1 MLKPT
6 AGSKYS
12 RQYCSVGNGCKSS
25 SDTSSVSS
33 SKTNHTWSYT
43 AALQIPW
50 TSQEQKMNKKCCLA
64 WHRPPPPPFVC
75 TVIVII
81 LLHLVWQH
89 IAEISVVKKYWLILS
104 KVWMFTMTLTSRL
117 QSKTPSWRAR
127 QVVKHMSDLGNQHHN
142 GPHEDQSFNNPFAL
156 CLWLWAKN

>member
-1 MLKPT
+1 MAASPLQTLPLSALAKQTIHEVTQLHFKSLEHLKSKKWTKNVALHGT
-6 AGSKYS
+6 A
-12 RQYCSVGNGCKSS
+12 
-25 SDTSSVSS
+25 
-33 SKTNHTWSYT
+33 
-43 AALQIPW
+43 
-50 TSQEQKMNKKCCLA
+50 
-64 WHRPPPPPFVC
+64 PPPPSPPFVC